1 MSADAAGAP
10 PDHVDIVR
18 AGIRI
23 HPDEPD
29 DVMNVKTDA
38 ELIAYALRYLADD
51 TEDHRP
57 KTATRM
63 RAIAAGIESGPVGM
77 SDREKARDL
86 GNQSA
91 HLARGIADVLNDTLD
106 ALETLEKERD
116 TINREWG
123 VCASRMVAAEK
134 ERDEAQQEAAD
145 MTAGQRGALARA
157 WAAEAKVK
165 RLRKTLAFY
174 AEPIHS
180 IDDGKRARA
189 ALSGEQP

>member
-91 HLARGIADVLNDTLD
+91 HLARGIADLLNDTLD
-106 ALETLEKERD
+106 ALE
-116 TINREWG
+116 
-123 VCASRMVAAEK
+123 AAEK
-134 ERDEAQQEAAD
+134 EREIYLVSLRDAAD
-145 MTAGQRGALARA
+145 QLRRGVPIGIEM
-157 WAAEAKVK
+157 AEKIIRHCV
-165 RLRKTLAFY
+165 
-174 AEPIHS
+174 
-180 IDDGKRARA
+180 
-189 ALSGEQP
+189 